1 MIKLKIISYAMLIFI
16 SLGHVFGQVYTDK
29 PKVLK
34 DTTSYNALLPIFGKK
49 VRELGFDLPYSAGIS
64 VNYLWQKSEISIS
77 NVNVG
82 FNNGPLYDVDQLLR
96 FNSTTAESNGVNIR
110 PDIWVFPFL
119 NVYGILANAQSTTNV
134 DVSIWVPRI
143 NESEEIFSIQTN
155 PDFNT
160 TTTGFGITPTAGFLG
175 GWIAFDM
182 NFTWTD
188 VDAQEKP
195 VFAFVFDPRIG
206 KTFDLAKPN
215 RNISFWVGAF
225 RLKVN
230 RDTRGSLPL
239 GEVLP
244 IAEWG
249 QKVSTGQE
257 RVGAAQ
263 VELDTWWEDLSPV
276 DQRNPVNIAKREG
289 NQKKLDLASNF
300 LNAAENAVNTAD
312 SSSLQYTLDKKQ
324 KSMWNFVVGS
334 QFQLNKSWMI
344 RAEYG
349 HASGRDQVFCGLQYR
364 FNL

>member
-1 MIKLKIISYAMLIFI
+1 
-16 SLGHVFGQVYTDK
+16 
-29 PKVLK
+29 
-34 DTTSYNALLPIFGKK
+34 
-49 VRELGFDLPYSAGIS
+49 
-64 VNYLWQKSEISIS
+64 
-77 NVNVG
+77 
-82 FNNGPLYDVDQLLR
+82 
-96 FNSTTAESNGVNIR
+96 
-110 PDIWVFPFL
+110 
-119 NVYGILANAQSTTNV
+119 V
-134 DVSIWVPRI
+134 DVSIWIPRI

-160 TTTGFGITPTAGFLG
+160 TSAGFGITPTAGFFG

-206 KTFDLAKPN
+206 KTFNLNKPN

-225 RLKVN
+225 RIKIN

-239 GEVLP
+239 KDVLP
-244 IAEWG
+244 VAEWG

-263 VELDTWWEDLSPV
+263 EELDTWWGDLSPV

-289 NQKKLDLASNF
+289 NQKKLDLASNV

-312 SSSLQYTLDKKQ
+312 SSSVQYTLDKKQ
-324 KSMWNFVVGS
+324 KNMWNFVVGS

-349 HASGRDQVFCGLQYR
+349 HAAGRDQVFCGLQYR
-364 FNL
+364 FKL

>member
-1 MIKLKIISYAMLIFI
+1 MRNFI
-16 SLGHVFGQVYTDK
+16 YVLLFCLTFGNALGQVYTDK
-29 PKVLK
+29 PKVLT
-34 DTTSYNALLPIFGKK
+34 DTTAYNSLLPIFGKK
-49 VRELGFDLPYSAGIS
+49 VRELGFDLPYSAGLS
-64 VNYLWQKSEISIS
+64 VNYLWQKSEINIS
-77 NVNVG
+77 NVKVG
-82 FNNGPLYDVDQLLR
+82 FNNSPLYDVDELLR
-96 FNSTTAESNGVNIR
+96 FNSTTAESNGINIR
-110 PDIWVFPFL
+110 PDIWILPFL

-134 DVSIWVPRI
+134 DVSIWIPRI
-143 NESEEIFSIQTN
+143 NASEEIFSIQTN

-160 TTTGFGITPTAGFLG
+160 TTAGFGITPTAGFFG

-195 VFAFVFDPRIG
+195 VMAFVFDPRIG
-206 KTFDLAKPN
+206 KTFNFAKPQ

-230 RDTRGSLPL
+230 RDTRGNLPL
-239 GEVLP
+239 SDVFP
-244 IAEWG
+244 IEEWD
-249 QKVSTGQE
+249 QKVVSGQE

-263 VELDTWWEDLSPV
+263 VELDEWWTSLSPIE
-276 DQRNPVNIAKREG
+276 QKNPVNIVKLEG
-289 NQKKLDLASNF
+289 NQKKLDLASTF
-300 LNAAENAVNTAD
+300 LNAAENAIDTAD
-312 SSSLQYTLDKKQ
+312 NSTLQYTLDKKQ

-349 HASGRDQVFCGLQYR
+349 HATGRDQVFCGLQYR